1 MLYLFY
7 LDPITANKDPASIL
21 PFTVSRIIIRYYQY
35 LYQEITCIIKNAMV
49 YCELWILIGWHA
61 IVYVL
66 IYNWPLQICKVC
78 ASMIENDFEIFILVK
93 QLFHS
98 CLYEIE

>member
-35 LYQEITCIIKNAMV
+35 LYQEITCIIKKAMV
-49 YCELWILIGWHA
+49 YCELWIFIGWQA

-66 IYNWPLQICKVC
+66 MYNRSKYVRC
-78 ASMIENDFEIFILVK
+78 ARLFRNDWNWFWDIK

-98 CLYEIE
+98 SLLDMK